1 MNPITVLAVAGLLT
15 VVSSP
20 ALAQA
25 PKPGVAQPVPA
36 PVMKAQPKAAA
47 PAQAQS
53 PGGGA
58 AGKPAAPAA
67 EMKAEKPAAPAMEMK
82 EQVAPVATARKSRA
96 TEDAR
101 ECLQRSTNTEII
113 KCAEKYL

>member
-58 AGKPAAPAA
+58 AGKPAAPAP
-67 EMKAEKPAAPAMEMK
+67 EMAEKPAAPAMEMK
-82 EQVAPVATARKSRA
+82 EPVATARKSRA